1 MANRHVSDRSN
12 PSTKSSF
19 ALSLAS
25 VLATLLAAG
34 LPASAQM
41 ADDTVRLTPKQ
52 HLTIEN
58 PAELGKADAKAIYE
72 DISDQLARGYA
83 ASDQPVIAGYRRWRS
98 FNDAPYRSATH
109 GNRYVNNFANP
120 LARDYSRMESAGMT
134 PPGAVLAK
142 DSFTVT
148 EEGNVFGAPLFVMEK
163 LSPGASPKTADWRY
177 LMLLADGSLFGD
189 SRGQNADQVAFC
201 HGCHAQK
208 ADQDY
213 LFFVPRA
220 YRLAAG
226 RSE

>member
-1 MANRHVSDRSN
+1 M
-12 PSTKSSF
+12 
-19 ALSLAS
+19 LAG
-25 VLATLLAAG
+25 VLAILLAAG
-34 LPASAQM
+34 LPANAQM

-58 PAELGKADAKAIYE
+58 PAELGKAEAKAIYE
-72 DISDQLARGYA
+72 DIADQLARGYA

-98 FNDAPYRSATH
+98 FNDSPYRSATH

-120 LARDYSRMESAGMT
+120 LARDYSRMENAGVM

-163 LSPGASPKTADWRY
+163 LGPGASPKTADWRY
-177 LMLLADGSLFGD
+177 LMILADGSLFGD

-226 RSE
+226 QSE